1 MISSGCPVNADDMS
15 ENNDSQQSSI
25 SKGRSLEEIADYW
38 DGHSLADHW
47 EQTHEVEFEVR
58 APRRI
63 TLNPEVYARLE
74 EQARTRGVS
83 LATLVNLWLSER
95 LSTDRAA

>member
-1 MISSGCPVNADDMS
+1 MPVNEDDMS

-25 SKGRSLEEIADYW
+25 SKGRSPKEIADYW
-38 DGHSLADHW
+38 DSHSLADHW

-58 APRRI
+58 ALRRI
-63 TLNPEVYARLE
+63 TLDPEVYARLE

-83 LATLVNLWLSER
+83 LATLVNLWLRER
-95 LSTDRAA
+95 LSPDKAA

>member
-1 MISSGCPVNADDMS
+1 MS
-15 ENNDSQQSSI
+15 ENSNNQRTAGI
-25 SKGRSLEEIADYW
+25 SNARSTEEIADYW
-38 DGHSLADHW
+38 DSHSLADHW

-63 TLNPEVYARLE
+63 TIEPTVYAQLE

-83 LATLVNLWLSER
+83 LATLVNSWLVEH
-95 LSTDRAA
+95 LSTDKAA